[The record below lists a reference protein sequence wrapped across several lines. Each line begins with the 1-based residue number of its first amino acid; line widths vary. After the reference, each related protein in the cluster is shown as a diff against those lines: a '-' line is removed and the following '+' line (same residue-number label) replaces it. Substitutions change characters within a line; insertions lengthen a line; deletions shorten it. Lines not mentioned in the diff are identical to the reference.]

1 MVERVPFGSGCLY
14 RISDGPCTAEIVP
27 WGASIR
33 LLRVPGRDGKAV
45 DVMLGYD
52 TPEEYAAQGGCL
64 GAVVGPYANRISGAK
79 FVLNGKEYPLTANEG
94 KNCLHSGGKGGFH
107 KREWELKALGEN
119 SVVCS
124 IDSPDGDLGFPGNL
138 HVEVTYTLKD
148 GALAIDYF
156 AVSDADTAVNL
167 TNHAYFNLAGQDGGR
182 VDDHIITI
190 AASHY
195 TPASAENIPTGEV
208 EEVAGTAW
216 DLRRPVALGEA
227 LKHPDLARSKG
238 FDQNFVLDGGGLA
251 AAVFCPR
258 TGITMTMETDREGV
272 QLYTAGGLSERK
284 GKAGAVYG
292 STHGL
297 CLETQHFP
305 DAVNKPGFPSPILKA
320 GEEFRS
326 RTVYRFSVE

>member
-1 MVERVPFGSGCLY
+1 MVERVPFGSSYLY
-14 RISDGPCTAEIVP
+14 RIADGACVAEIVP
-27 WGASIR
+27 YGASIR
-33 LLRVPGRDGKAV
+33 LLRVPGRDGRGV
-45 DVMLGYD
+45 DVVLGYD

-94 KNCLHSGGKGGFH
+94 QNCLHSGGRGFH

-119 SVVCS
+119 SVVCT

-148 GALAIDYF
+148 GALSIDYF
-156 AVSDADTAVNL
+156 AVSDADTVLNL
-167 TNHAYFNLAGQDGGR
+167 TNHVYFNLAGQDGGKI
-182 VDDHIITI
+182 DDHIITV
-190 AASHY
+190 AASRY
-195 TPASAENIPTGEV
+195 TPATVENIPTGEI

-216 DLRRPVALGEA
+216 DLRRPVKLGQALE
-227 LKHPDLARSKG
+227 HPGLTRSRG
-238 FDQNFVLDGGGLA
+238 FDQNFILDGGGLA

-258 TGITMTMETDREGV
+258 TGITMTAETDMEGV
-272 QLYTAGGLSERK
+272 QLYTAGGLSQRK
-284 GKAGAVYG
+284 GKAGAAYG
-292 STHGL
+292 PTYGL

-305 DAVNKPGFPSPILKA
+305 DAVNKPGFPSPILRG

-326 RTVYRFSVE
+326 RTVYRFRVE